1 MTRTFLEGH
10 LSYQVDGHDRHYRSL
25 CLHLFSLGAVLL
37 AITMTAPGQ
46 EAQDH
51 DPSPSPSPNQSAA
64 AASDPPAAAGSLATV
79 QVTGVDETP
88 ADVEQEQLNTIPG
101 GTSLVPS
108 QQVEESRVAT
118 QADILKYQPG
128 VFAQVAGGNDG
139 LRISIRGSGVD
150 RGTGFFRTGI
160 LFTFDGL
167 PITGPSGT
175 PFEFFDPL
183 GLQYTEILRGT
194 NAFDTGALELGG
206 TINYATNTGYTSSPV
221 EARFEAGSF
230 GYYKGQVSSGYVAG
244 PFDYYVSVD
253 GSSRAGFQDHSNI
266 DTTRFVVNLGYK
278 INPNIETRFY
288 VRYAWEELQQPGQLT
303 REQIREDPTQANPYA
318 AKYNADRIQPGSIWL
333 GSKTTFILD
342 PNSKLEVGATYMNF
356 PIIIGGA
363 TSAVNRISSLW
374 TYGNVSA
381 QVKYARTDQIFNR
394 ETDTSL
400 ALYTSTDVY
409 GDVHRFVEG
418 AQIIGGVSYR
428 KDQLFTVNNFT
439 GSSDNVLLLSNNTE
453 LLPHLWLTTGVAGTF
468 IRRNIDITYPVRYL
482 YDKDRF
488 SYLARFGL
496 RYDITPDIQ
505 LYTNIGRSIEPRN
518 DWAGILTPTFAPGLW
533 KVLDLKE
540 QTAWTTEVG
549 VRFKW
554 WIFQGNIDYFYS
566 SVKDELLQITEPQ
579 FNNVT
584 EANASPTTH
593 QGVEIGLNTT
603 LWQSGKWRDVG
614 GPEHKVSLIQAY
626 TYSDFYFNNDPVFG
640 HNHLPGIPPH
650 YYQAELRYD
659 HASGFYVSFNVQAAS
674 SYPVDYADS
683 FYTDSYVILGATVG
697 YAQPK
702 KGFEVYLDFTNLTN
716 KHYAADV
723 SPGYNDHGQD
733 VARSDPGDGF
743 GVFSGIQYKF

>member
-1 MTRTFLEGH
+1 MTPA
-10 LSYQVDGHDRHYRSL
+10 
-25 CLHLFSLGAVLL
+25 FSLGESSYQGDGLTRLFKPVSRYLVLSSALSL
-37 AITMTAPGQ
+37 AIVLTAPGQ
-46 EAQDH
+46 QTGNSEPSSLPAPTQDGA
-51 DPSPSPSPNQSAA
+51 PRNQTTSV
-64 AASDPPAAAGSLATV
+64 GSLATV
-79 QVTGVDETP
+79 QVTGTDQTA
-88 ADVEQEQLNTIPG
+88 ADAEEAQLATIPG

-108 QQVEESRVAT
+108 QQVEQGRVAT
-118 QADILKYQPG
+118 QADILNFQPG

-167 PITGPSGT
+167 PVTGPSGT

-206 TINYATNTGYTSSPV
+206 TINYVTNTGYTSSPL

-244 PFDYYVSVD
+244 PFDYYVSID

-266 DTTRFVVNLGYK
+266 DTNRYLVNLGYK
-278 INPNIETRFY
+278 ITPNIETRVYF
-288 VRYAWEELQQPGQLT
+288 RYAWEDLQAPGQLT
-303 REQIREDPTQANPYA
+303 KAQIREDPSQANPYA
-318 AKYNADRIQPGSIWL
+318 AKYNNDRVQPGSIWL
-333 GSKTTFILD
+333 GSKTTIMLD
-342 PNSKLEVGATYMNF
+342 PSSSLEFGATYMNF

-363 TSAVNRISSLW
+363 TSPVNRISSLW

-381 QVKYARTDQIFNR
+381 QVKYTRTDQIFNT

-400 ALYTSTDVY
+400 ALYSSTDVY
-409 GDVHRFVEG
+409 GDVHRFSEA
-418 AQIIGGVSYR
+418 AQIVGGVPYR
-428 KDQLFTVNNFT
+428 QGELFTVNNFT

-453 LLPHLWLTTGVAGTF
+453 ILPHLWLTSGIAGTF

-488 SYLARFGL
+488 NYEPRFGL
-496 RYDITPDIQ
+496 RYDVTPDLQ
-505 LYTNIGRSIEPRN
+505 LYTNIGRSVEPRN
-518 DWAGILTPTFAPGLW
+518 DWAGILTPTISPGVW

-549 VRFKW
+549 FRFKW
-554 WIFQGNIDYFYS
+554 AIFQGNIDYYYS
-566 SVKDELLQITEPQ
+566 AVRNELLTINEPQ
-579 FNNVT
+579 FNNTT

-603 LWQSGKWRDVG
+603 LWQSAQIAEASGKPW
-614 GPEHKVSLIQAY
+614 HKLSFNQAY
-626 TYSDFYFNNDPVFG
+626 TYSDFYYNDDPVFK
-640 HNHLPGIPPH
+640 HNQLPGIPPH
-650 YYQAELRYD
+650 YYQGELRYD
-659 HASGFYVSFNVQAAS
+659 NGGGFYWSFTIQAAS
-674 SYPVDYADS
+674 SYPVDYANS
-683 FYTDSYVILGATVG
+683 FYTAPYVIFGTTVG

-702 KGFEVYLDFTNLTN
+702 KGFEVYLEFNNLTN

-743 GVFSGIQYKF
+743 GVFSGIVYKF